1 MMGLYRRGSVWW
13 MRFTYQGKQYRQST
27 ETKDK
32 KLAQRILDKVKG
44 EVAEGKWFK
53 KLPGEE
59 KTFAEMMEKY
69 MKEHSARN
77 KAPGSHK
84 RGKSLRDHLVKFFGD
99 LALLEVTPSLIAD
112 YKVKRR
118 KEGAAPSTINME
130 MSLMSHAFN
139 LAIKEWEWVK
149 ENPVKM
155 VSRAKV
161 SNLIERWLTLEEE
174 KNLLNSSPKWL
185 QEIILFA
192 MNTGFRL
199 SEILDLKWPQ
209 VDLSKKTI
217 TILVQK
223 NKGKDTLP
231 LCEGALE
238 ILKGRSK
245 NGLDE
250 TDYVFHTRN
259 CTRIASRNLQKAFS
273 SAIKKSGIEK
283 LRFHDLRH
291 TFATRLV
298 QAGVDLYTV
307 QKLGRWKNISMVM
320 RYAHHYPESLRSGV
334 EVLDKVNGKVSTNLA
349 HFKEKGVTASV

>member
-1 MMGLYRRGSVWW
+1 LE
-13 MRFTYQGKQYRQST
+13 T
-27 ETKDK
+27 EDK
-32 KLAQRILDKVKG
+32 KLAKRILDKVKG
-44 EVAEGKWFK
+44 EIAEGKWFE
-53 KLPGEE
+53 KLPGEDR
-59 KTFAEMMEKY
+59 TFAEMMDKY
-69 MKEHSARN
+69 MVEYSARN
-77 KAPGSHK
+77 KAPRTHK
-84 RGKSLRDHLVKFFGD
+84 RGKSLRDHLVKFFD
-99 LALLEVTPSLIAD
+99 HLTLLEVTPSLIAD

-155 VSRAKV
+155 VSREKV
-161 SNLIERWLTLEEE
+161 NNLIERWLSLEEG
-174 KNLLNSSPKWL
+174 KSLLNSSPKWL

-192 MNTGFRL
+192 INTGFRL

-209 VDLSKKTI
+209 VDLLKKTI

-238 ILKGRSK
+238 ILREKLKDRC
-245 NGLDE
+245 DE

-259 CTRIASRNLQKAFS
+259 CTKFSTSNLHQAFYV
-273 SAIKKSGIEK
+273 ALKKSGIEK

-298 QAGVDLYTV
+298 QAGIDLYTV
-307 QKLGRWKNISMVM
+307 QKLGRWKSISMVT
-320 RYAHHYPESLRSGV
+320 RYAHHYPESLRPGV
-334 EVLDKVNGKVSTNLA
+334 EVLDKVSGKFSTNLA
-349 HFKEKGVTASV
+349 HFKEKGATASV

>member
-1 MMGLYRRGSVWW
+1 
-13 MRFTYQGKQYRQST
+13 
-27 ETKDK
+27 
-32 KLAQRILDKVKG
+32 
-44 EVAEGKWFK
+44 
-53 KLPGEE
+53 
-59 KTFAEMMEKY
+59 ME
-69 MKEHSARN
+69 EHSARN
-77 KAPGSHK
+77 KAPKSHK
-84 RGKSLRDHLVKFFGD
+84 RGKSLRDHLVKFFDD
-99 LALLEVTPSLIAD
+99 LTLLEVTPSLIAD

-130 MSLMSHAFN
+130 MSLMNHAFN

-155 VSRAKV
+155 VSREKV
-161 SNLIERWLTLEEE
+161 NNLIERWLTLEEE
-174 KNLLNSSPKWL
+174 EKLLNSSPKWL

-192 MNTGFRL
+192 INTGFRL

-209 VDLSKKTI
+209 VDLLKKTV

-238 ILKGRSK
+238 ILKDRAK
-245 NGLDE
+245 NRRDE
-250 TDYVFHTRN
+250 TELVFHTRN
-259 CTRIASRNLQKAFS
+259 CTRIAAQNLEEAFY
-273 SAIKKSGIEK
+273 SALRKSGIEK

-307 QKLGRWKNISMVM
+307 QKLGRWKNISMIM
-320 RYAHHYPESLRSGV
+320 RYAHHCPESLRAGV
-334 EVLDKVNGKVSTNLA
+334 GVLDRVSGKISTNLA
-349 HFKEKGVTASV
+349 QSEEKGVTASV